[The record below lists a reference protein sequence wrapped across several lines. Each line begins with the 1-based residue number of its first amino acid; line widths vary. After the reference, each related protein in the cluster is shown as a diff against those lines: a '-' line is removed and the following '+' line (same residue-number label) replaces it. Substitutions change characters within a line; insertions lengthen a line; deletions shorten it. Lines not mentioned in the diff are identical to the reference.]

1 MTFLS
6 TVSDCWLG
14 LCRKAPVFRA
24 SETGIGNQ
32 PEPAYEGRPDGG
44 AGGSKT
50 IRRGI
55 GAALSGTKTL
65 ARNRQLHWFSLLVG
79 LVLAG
84 DFIAQWVLFVYPYYE
99 PDSLQPL
106 VLTFAVELPTVFC
119 LVFLLAGLTL
129 SLSPE
134 KGGTVSFFQGL
145 KRAKK
150 YLIPL

>member
-44 AGGSKT
+44 AGGSRT

-65 ARNRQLHWFSLLVG
+65 ARNRQLLWFTLLAG

-84 DFIAQWVLFVYPYYE
+84 NTLGQAALIYIGGHIDIIVSYVL
-99 PDSLQPL
+99 D
-106 VLTFAVELPTVFC
+106 
-119 LVFLLAGLTL
+119 FLLEFATL
-129 SLSPE
+129 
-134 KGGTVSFFQGL
+134 
-145 KRAKK
+145 
-150 YLIPL
+150 